1 MLTKQR
7 KWLVMGLCIA
17 CGLFVLGPVDSPQP
31 WEEEVPWSAFE
42 GLARGPHR
50 ATAAEV
56 AEWLPRVDP
65 HGQLG
70 ALAEL
75 KGDELVFHQNEEPG
89 ASEVVL
95 ALSPA
100 RRDQAKDLRSGQGL
114 AGLRVVLDPGHYGGV
129 WAEAEQRHYEV
140 EGKVPILEGNLTYAT
155 ALNLGRLLD
164 EEGATV
170 WLTRGAPPRE
180 PIRYVDQR
188 DFDLE
193 REASLWLTHQ
203 HEGLT
208 GIWKA
213 LYPMRAADW
222 ALRAIKTSKIT
233 RSGPHLFALSDLRR
247 RSELSNRC
255 QADVTISIHYNASGN
270 PDVNHLMV
278 FMPGNFMPGELDSE
292 ASRYYAL
299 RQLVDGALPATMA
312 LGTRVARAM
321 STRMGLEVRPA
332 NKKLNR
338 LAIAQAP
345 GVYARNLSV
354 LKRTRG
360 PVLLVEGPF
369 MTHPGEYEKL
379 MAPLSADEPAPRI
392 RQLSEALLAA
402 LRASAD
408 ELRALRSDEREL
420 DTSGCAGW
428 TPVW

>member
-1 MLTKQR
+1 MLTHYR
-7 KWLVMGLCIA
+7 KWLVMGLCIV
-17 CGLFVLGPVDSPQP
+17 CGLFVLGPVDSSQP

-42 GLARGPHR
+42 RLAGGAHR

-70 ALAEL
+70 ALIEL
-75 KGDELVFHQNEEPG
+75 EDNELVFHRAEEPM
-89 ASEVVL
+89 APEVVL
-95 ALSPA
+95 TLSGES
-100 RRDQAKDLRSGQGL
+100 RDGAESTRSDEGL
-114 AGLRVVLDPGHYGGV
+114 KGLRVVLDPGHYGGV

-140 EGKVPILEGNLTYAT
+140 EGRVPILEGNLTYAT
-155 ALNLGRLLD
+155 ALNLGRLLH

-203 HEGLT
+203 QQGLT
-208 GIWKA
+208 GLWKV
-213 LYPMRAADW
+213 LYPMRADDW
-222 ALRAIKTSKIT
+222 ALGAIKDSKIT

-299 RQLVDGALPATMA
+299 RQLVDGVLPTTMA

-321 STRMGLEVRPA
+321 SARMGLVVRPA
-332 NKKLNR
+332 SKKLNS
-338 LAIAQAP
+338 LAIEQAP

-369 MTHPGEYEKL
+369 MTNPGEYEKL

-402 LRASAD
+402 LRASAS
-408 ELRALRSDEREL
+408 ELRALRSDEKEL
-420 DTSGCAGW
+420 DTSSCAAW